1 MRGSRLTG
9 HFAVNC
15 VDAAVSD
22 VMEILPTV
30 LLFAIFGFGIVVLQ
44 CIAAKPLS
52 VGMDCLDDRAV
63 DEAWMVSAPLGLQVR
78 VINEG
83 FPGENTAEL
92 DARLDGVLD
101 QSKPEYVVLFV
112 GANDALNE
120 KKFLTITETE
130 RHLEGMVR
138 RIKKRGAVAIMVT
151 VHHPDLSR
159 LMARHSPE
167 AYGDTLPL
175 ERIARVNDR
184 MRRIAQMEHAPLVPF
199 DNLLRKAGG
208 ANVELSTDGVH
219 LTAKGYGILASAV
232 RAQLPKHLRADAT
245 ILCFGDSLTYG
256 IGVRPPNSL
265 LETGNSYPEQLRA
278 LLNK

>member
-1 MRGSRLTG
+1 
-9 HFAVNC
+9 
-15 VDAAVSD
+15 
-22 VMEILPTV
+22 MEILPTV

>member
-1 MRGSRLTG
+1 MVFLRGSRLTG

-44 CIAAKPLS
+44 CIAAKPLG

-120 KKFLTITETE
+120 KEISHYYRDGKTSGRDGSSYQEAW
-130 RHLEGMVR
+130 R
-138 RIKKRGAVAIMVT
+138 RG
-151 VHHPDLSR
+151 HH
-159 LMARHSPE
+159 
-167 AYGDTLPL
+167 GLP
-175 ERIARVNDR
+175 
-184 MRRIAQMEHAPLVPF
+184 F
-199 DNLLRKAGG
+199 
-208 ANVELSTDGVH
+208 
-219 LTAKGYGILASAV
+219 
-232 RAQLPKHLRADAT
+232 T
-245 ILCFGDSLTYG
+245 ILIFL
-256 IGVRPPNSL
+256 V
-265 LETGNSYPEQLRA
+265 
-278 LLNK
+278 